1 MARLG
6 EIKITVNN
14 RQDSAQEKDYLF
26 FTRVGEF
33 AMYSKILTRS
43 LHADQFRI
51 SGGISQTINDTKKAE
66 VILNAPVIVSH
77 NKGMKY
83 LLKIQE
89 ALTQPRYMAKIIKIV
104 KWLRLDKINTH
115 FQRQPT
121 NR

>member
-1 MARLG
+1 MARPG
-6 EIKITVNN
+6 EIKIAVKN

-43 LHADQFRI
+43 LHANQFRI
-51 SGGISQTINDTKKAE
+51 SGGISQTIDDTKKAE

-77 NKGMKY
+77 NEGMK
-83 LLKIQE
+83 
-89 ALTQPRYMAKIIKIV
+89 ALHRVT
-104 KWLRLDKINTH
+104 
-115 FQRQPT
+115 QPT

>member
-1 MARLG
+1 MARPS
-6 EIKITVNN
+6 EIKITVKN

-43 LHADQFRI
+43 LQADQFRI
-51 SGGISQTINDTKKAE
+51 SGGISQTINNTKKAE

-77 NKGMKY
+77 NEGMKY

-89 ALTQPRYMAKIIKIV
+89 ALTQP
-104 KWLRLDKINTH
+104 W
-115 FQRQPT
+115 
-121 NR
+121 

>member
-1 MARLG
+1 MARPG
-6 EIKITVNN
+6 EIKITVKN

-43 LHADQFRI
+43 LHANQFRI
-51 SGGISQTINDTKKAE
+51 SGGISQTIDDTKKAE

-77 NKGMKY
+77 NEGMK
-83 LLKIQE
+83 
-89 ALTQPRYMAKIIKIV
+89 ALHRVT
-104 KWLRLDKINTH
+104 
-115 FQRQPT
+115 QPT

>member
-1 MARLG
+1 MARPG
-6 EIKITVNN
+6 EIKIAVKN

-51 SGGISQTINDTKKAE
+51 SGGISQTIDDTKKAE

-77 NKGMKY
+77 NEGMK
-83 LLKIQE
+83 
-89 ALTQPRYMAKIIKIV
+89 ALHRVT
-104 KWLRLDKINTH
+104 
-115 FQRQPT
+115 QPT

>member
-1 MARLG
+1 MARPG
-6 EIKITVNN
+6 EIKITVRN

-43 LHADQFRI
+43 LDADQFRI

-77 NKGMKY
+77 NEGMK
-83 LLKIQE
+83 
-89 ALTQPRYMAKIIKIV
+89 ALHRVT
-104 KWLRLDKINTH
+104 
-115 FQRQPT
+115 QPT